1 MTIDMFLPGAI
12 AAALAG
18 LANGMQPGAAKPVT
32 APMRELDWGQINF
45 LHTTDTHGWHGGHLQ
60 E

>member
-1 MTIDMFLPGAI
+1 MILRNAIGAC
-12 AAALAG
+12 ALAS
-18 LANGMQPGAAKPVT
+18 LASAAQPGAVKPVE
-32 APMRELDWGQINF
+32 APMRDLQWGALNF